1 MQQHRESVR
10 QRARSYC
17 VLMLVLLLISIA
29 YFALQKWAALFLL
42 ACYGG
47 TLISLVLCD
56 TVCRF
61 TMYGTDLMMLLNI
74 ILRGVCIYYVTI
86 SVTDIVCID
95 LFLKIVTNYTN
106 MALVISDLVLLRTNT
121 YIAFF
126 INVPVFFIS
135 AGINGQER

>member
-1 MQQHRESVR
+1 
-10 QRARSYC
+10 
-17 VLMLVLLLISIA
+17 
-29 YFALQKWAALFLL
+29 
-42 ACYGG
+42 
-47 TLISLVLCD
+47 
-56 TVCRF
+56 
-61 TMYGTDLMMLLNI
+61 MMLLNI

>member
-1 MQQHRESVR
+1 
-10 QRARSYC
+10 
-17 VLMLVLLLISIA
+17 
-29 YFALQKWAALFLL
+29 
-42 ACYGG
+42 
-47 TLISLVLCD
+47 
-56 TVCRF
+56 
-61 TMYGTDLMMLLNI
+61 MYGTDLMMLLNI

-86 SVTDIVCID
+86 SVIDIVCID